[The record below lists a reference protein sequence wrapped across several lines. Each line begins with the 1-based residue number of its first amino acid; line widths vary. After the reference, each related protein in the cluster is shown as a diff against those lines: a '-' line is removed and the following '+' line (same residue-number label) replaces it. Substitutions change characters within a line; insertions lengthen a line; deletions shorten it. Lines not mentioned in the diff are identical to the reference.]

1 MNGNWRNGRKRKL
14 KVFHLISRFDL
25 GGAERV
31 AANIAKSDNPATEY
45 HIVEILRGNSAF
57 TKGFIEEL
65 QAAGVVC
72 HRSRFPNY
80 HFHFMA
86 ERIAAIFFPLRFLL
100 IWMRY
105 RPDVIHAHTETPDMC
120 LWAFF
125 RVFPWLRKRCR
136 IVRTIHNT
144 CLWTGLK
151 RFGRKVED
159 FYQRENANIAISQ
172 SVLQCYTDEWGT
184 MPPIIYN
191 GVPETDQMAYP
202 GLVSGKTNILFAGRL
217 EEQKGIRHLIYII
230 KALHD
235 MPQYHFHVVGD
246 GTLRREVE
254 TELGTLDNVT
264 LCGPV
269 FGISRY
275 LGCFDYLV
283 MPSEFE
289 GLPLMSV
296 EASMAGLP
304 VVCSDC
310 KGLNETVPPR
320 WPLTAQ
326 GNSHGKYM
334 TIFRDIIPGADRASL
349 SAEAKAFVDQR
360 FGIKEMQ
367 QGYERVYL
375 TI

>member
-1 MNGNWRNGRKRKL
+1 MNGNRRKGKERKL

-31 AANIAKSDNPATEY
+31 AANIAKSDNPTIEY
-45 HIVEILRGNSAF
+45 HIVEILRGNSTF

-65 QAAGVVC
+65 QTAGVVC
-72 HRSRFPNY
+72 HRSHFPNY

-100 IWMRY
+100 IWLRY
-105 RPDVIHAHTETPDMC
+105 KPDVIHAHTETPDMC

-125 RVFPWLRKRCR
+125 RVFPWLRKRCKT
-136 IVRTIHNT
+136 VRTIHNT

-159 FYQRENANIAISQ
+159 FYQRENANVAISQ
-172 SVLQCYTDEWGT
+172 SVLQCYTDEWNT
-184 MPPIIYN
+184 IPPIIYN
-191 GVPETDQMAYP
+191 GVPKTDQIPYP
-202 GLVSGKTNILFAGRL
+202 SLVSGKTNILFAGRL

-235 MPQYHFHVVGD
+235 MPQYHFHVIGD

-254 TELGTLDNVT
+254 TELGSLDNVT
-264 LCGPV
+264 LCAPV

-275 LGCFDYLV
+275 LSCFDYLL

-310 KGLNETVPPR
+310 KGLNETVPPH
-320 WPLTAQ
+320 WQLTAQ
-326 GNSHGKYM
+326 DNSHEKYM
-334 TIFRDIIPGADRASL
+334 AIFRDIIPGADRRAL
-349 SAEAKAFVDQR
+349 STEAKTFVERR

-375 TI
+375 NI